1 MGPTVKFSRRDF
13 IYFGA
18 GAATLATMSN
28 IASAEI
34 YPARPIRLIVGFV
47 PGGPTD
53 IMARLIAQWL
63 SERLS
68 QSVIVENRPGAAS
81 NIGAEVLVRA
91 APDGYTLFMAN
102 ISNAVNA
109 TLYGKLPFDFVRD
122 VVAVAGIVRVPYVME
137 VNPDVPA
144 RTVAEFI
151 AYAKSNAGK
160 VSFASAGTG
169 TGMHMS
175 AELFKLMTG
184 VDMLH
189 VPYRG
194 SAPALTD
201 LMAGRTQVMFDSIP
215 SSIGYV
221 KAGKLR
227 ALAVTTL
234 VRLAALPD
242 VPTVADTVP
251 GYEVSGW
258 FGLVA
263 PRGTPP
269 EIVEKLNRE
278 TNAVLADPTT
288 EARLGQLGG
297 TVMSL
302 SPAAF
307 GTLIADETEKWAKVV
322 KFAGIS
328 AN

>member
-1 MGPTVKFSRRDF
+1 LKFRRRDF
-13 IYFGA
+13 MYLSASAIA
-18 GAATLATMSN
+18 LPAASR
-28 IASAEI
+28 IASAQI

-53 IMARLIAQWL
+53 IMGRLIAQWL
-63 SERLS
+63 SERLG

-81 NIGAEVLVRA
+81 NIGAEVLVHA

-109 TLYGKLPFDFVRD
+109 TLYDKLPFDFVRD

-137 VNPDVPA
+137 VNPDVPV
-144 RTVAEFI
+144 RTVAEFMS
-151 AYAKSNAGK
+151 YAKSNSGK

-184 VDMLH
+184 VEMLH

-201 LMAGRTQVMFDSIP
+201 LMAGRTQVMFDSIS
-215 SSIGYV
+215 SSIEYI

-227 ALAVTTL
+227 ALAVTTAT
-234 VRLAALPD
+234 RLAALPD

-263 PRGTPP
+263 PRGTPQ

-278 TNAVLADPTT
+278 ANAVLADPNT
-288 EARLGQLGG
+288 EARLAELGG
-297 TVMSL
+297 TVLSL

-322 KFAGIS
+322 KFAGLS

>member
-1 MGPTVKFSRRDF
+1 MEPMVKFSRRDF
-13 IYFGA
+13 VYFGA
-18 GAATLATMSN
+18 GAAVLPAASR

-47 PGGPTD
+47 PGSPTD
-53 IMARLIAQWL
+53 IMGRLIAQWL
-63 SERLS
+63 SERLG

-81 NIGAEVLVRA
+81 NIGAELLVRA

-109 TLYGKLPFDFVRD
+109 TLYDKLPFDFVRD

-151 AYAKSNAGK
+151 AYAKSNAGI

-201 LMAGRTQVMFDSIP
+201 LMAGRTQVMFNSIP

-221 KAGKLR
+221 TAGKLR
-227 ALAVTTL
+227 ALAVTTPT
-234 VRLAALPD
+234 RLAALPD

-278 TNAVLADPTT
+278 TDAVLADPNT
-288 EARLGQLGG
+288 EARLAQLGG
-297 TVMSL
+297 TVLAL

-307 GTLIADETEKWAKVV
+307 GALIADETEKWAKVV

>member
-1 MGPTVKFSRRDF
+1 MKFHRRDF
-13 IYFGA
+13 MYLTA
-18 GAATLATMSN
+18 SAVTLAIASRG
-28 IASAEI
+28 ASAEI
-34 YPARPIRLIVGFV
+34 YPVRPIRLIVGFV

-53 IMARLIAQWL
+53 IMGRLIAQWL
-63 SERLS
+63 SERLG

-81 NIGAEVLVRA
+81 NIGAEVVVRA

-109 TLYGKLPFDFVRD
+109 TLYNKLPFDFVRD
-122 VVAVAGIVRVPYVME
+122 LVAVAGFVRVPYVME
-137 VNPDVPA
+137 VNPDVPV

-151 AYAKSNAGK
+151 AYAKSNSGK

-175 AELFKLMTG
+175 GELFKLMTG
-184 VDMLH
+184 VEMLH

-194 SAPALTD
+194 SAPALMD

-215 SSIGYV
+215 SSIAYV
-221 KAGKLR
+221 KSGKLR

-234 VRLAALPD
+234 ARLDALPD

-263 PRGTPP
+263 PRDTPP
-269 EIVEKLNRE
+269 DVVEKLNRE
-278 TNAVLADPTT
+278 TNAVLADPNTRT
-288 EARLGQLGG
+288 RFAELGG
-297 TVMSL
+297 TVLSL
-302 SPAAF
+302 SPATF
-307 GTLIADETEKWAKVV
+307 STLIADETEKWAKVV

>member
-1 MGPTVKFSRRDF
+1 MKLHRRDF
-13 IYFGA
+13 MYLTA
-18 GAATLATMSN
+18 GGVALATATRR
-28 IASAEI
+28 ASADI

-53 IMARLIAQWL
+53 IMGRLIAQWL
-63 SERLS
+63 SERLG

-81 NIGAEVLVRA
+81 NIGAEVLVHA

-109 TLYGKLPFDFVRD
+109 TLYDKLPFDFIRD
-122 VVAVAGIVRVPYVME
+122 VTAVAGIVRVPYVME
-137 VNPDVPA
+137 VNPELPV

-151 AYAKSNAGK
+151 SYAKSNPGK

-201 LMAGRTQVMFDSIP
+201 LMAGRTQVMFDSIS
-215 SSIGYV
+215 SSIAYIN
-221 KAGKLR
+221 AGKLR
-227 ALAVTTL
+227 ALAVTT
-234 VRLAALPD
+234 VYA
-242 VPTVADTVP
+242 
-251 GYEVSGW
+251 SGRTARRAY
-258 FGLVA
+258 GG
-263 PRGTPP
+263 RY
-269 EIVEKLNRE
+269 R
-278 TNAVLADPTT
+278 
-288 EARLGQLGG
+288 ARL
-297 TVMSL
+297 
-302 SPAAF
+302 
-307 GTLIADETEKWAKVV
+307 
-322 KFAGIS
+322 
-328 AN
+328 

>member
-1 MGPTVKFSRRDF
+1 MKLHRRDF
-13 IYFGA
+13 MYLTA
-18 GAATLATMSN
+18 GGVALATATRR
-28 IASAEI
+28 ASADI

-53 IMARLIAQWL
+53 IMGRLIAQWL
-63 SERLS
+63 SERLG

-81 NIGAEVLVRA
+81 NIGAEVLVHA

-109 TLYGKLPFDFVRD
+109 TLYDKLPFDFIRD
-122 VVAVAGIVRVPYVME
+122 VTAVAGIVRVPYVME
-137 VNPDVPA
+137 VNPELPV

-151 AYAKSNAGK
+151 SYAKSNPGK

-201 LMAGRTQVMFDSIP
+201 LMAGRTQVMFDSIS
-215 SSIGYV
+215 SSIAYIN
-221 KAGKLR
+221 AGKLR
-227 ALAVTTL
+227 ALAVTTST
-234 VRLAALPD
+234 RLDALPD

-263 PRGTPP
+263 PRGAPP
-269 EIVEKLNRE
+269 DVVEKLNRE
-278 TNAVLADPTT
+278 TNAVLAEPNTK
-288 EARLGQLGG
+288 ARLAELGG
-297 TVMSL
+297 TVLSL

-307 GTLIADETEKWAKVV
+307 GRFMADDTEKWAKVV

>member
-1 MGPTVKFSRRDF
+1 MKFHRRDF
-13 IYFGA
+13 MYLTAGAVTVASASRIAGA
-18 GAATLATMSN
+18 G
-28 IASAEI
+28 I

-53 IMARLIAQWL
+53 IMGRLIAQWL
-63 SERLS
+63 SERLG
-68 QSVIVENRPGAAS
+68 QSVVVENRPGAAS
-81 NIGAEVLVRA
+81 NIGAEVVVRA

-109 TLYGKLPFDFVRD
+109 TLYNKLPFDFVRD
-122 VVAVAGIVRVPYVME
+122 LVAVAGFVRVPYVME
-137 VNPDVPA
+137 VNPNVPA

-151 AYAKSNAGK
+151 AYAKSNSGK

-175 AELFKLMTG
+175 GELFKLMTG
-184 VDMLH
+184 VEMLH

-215 SSIGYV
+215 SSIAYV
-221 KAGKLR
+221 RSGKLR
-227 ALAVTTL
+227 ALAVTTPA
-234 VRLAALPD
+234 RLEALPD

-251 GYEVSGW
+251 GYDVSGW

-269 EIVEKLNRE
+269 DVVEKLNRE
-278 TNAVLADPTT
+278 TNAVLGDPNVR
-288 EARLGQLGG
+288 ARLVELGA
-297 TVMSL
+297 TVLPL

-328 AN
+328 AD